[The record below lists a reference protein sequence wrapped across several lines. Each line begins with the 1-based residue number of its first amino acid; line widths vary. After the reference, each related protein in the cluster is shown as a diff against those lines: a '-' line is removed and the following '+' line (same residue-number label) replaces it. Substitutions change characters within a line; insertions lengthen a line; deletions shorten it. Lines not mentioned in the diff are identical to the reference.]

1 MWAQWI
7 GGYVLGFL
15 LVGSVALG
23 TVVGVQVISG
33 ATPALEYAPALPSVP
48 PVALRLT
55 LPAPPLL
62 EWVQQYDHQARQRR
76 G

>member
-1 MWAQWI
+1 
-7 GGYVLGFL
+7 VLGFV
-15 LVGSVALG
+15 LVGSAALG
-23 TVVGVQVISG
+23 TVVGVQVVSG
-33 ATPALEYAPALPSVP
+33 ATPALEYAPALPS
-48 PVALRLT
+48 VALRLT